1 MAESVG
7 DMRDLNKQDLYD
19 LIGYVLN
26 VETAQLGPGSK
37 EHLKILKRF
46 ARQLGVPSAGGKHE
60 IMKLMLEAVGQVWD
74 GQCFSTGETVTVMA
88 FQRLLNGL
96 EAQPDFGER
105 TQEGAIQWRRVRE
118 FPAPPRGQQS
128 PTRIDVSRREFRRD
142 VVVAAYALA
151 IAEGVCRGC
160 GKPAPFIQQ
169 CKGQPF
175 LEVHHVV
182 PLSEGGPDTVENV
195 IAVCPNCH
203 RRAHHSVDR
212 SEFQQVLKQAI
223 RDRDEQ

>member
-1 MAESVG
+1 MG
-7 DMRDLNKQDLYD
+7 DVSKQELYD
-19 LIGYVLN
+19 IIGYALS
-26 VETAQLGPGSK
+26 VESGPLGPGSK
-37 EHLKILKRF
+37 EHLKILQRF
-46 ARQLGVPSAGGKHE
+46 ARQLGVPSTGGKHE

-74 GQCFSTGETVTVMA
+74 NQCFSTGETVTVMA
-88 FQRLLNGL
+88 FQRLLDGL
-96 EAQPDFGER
+96 EAHPEFGKR

-118 FPAPPRGQQS
+118 FPAPPRGQDS
-128 PTRIDVSRREFRRD
+128 PARIDVSRREFRRD
-142 VVVAAYALA
+142 VEVAAYALA

-160 GKPAPFIQQ
+160 GEPAPFIQQ

-182 PLSEGGPDTVENV
+182 PLSEGGPDTIDNV

-212 SEFQQVLKQAI
+212 SEFQQRLKQAI
-223 RDRDEQ
+223 CDRDKR